1 MTLKRS
7 AKRSSGLLLGV
18 VAVALSGCGAE
29 ETVNRP
35 KVFPVVGVVMHDDK
49 PVEGATVMFVPQGH
63 TNAAAAITDANGEF
77 KLQTFAEND
86 GAAPGNYKVTVRK
99 IKVGAQADSG
109 RDDAPVGAGGE
120 TWLLPKKYGDA
131 GTTDLTAT
139 VSETGENKVTLKLTG
154 PPGGTVGT
162 TPANFKGNG

>member
-1 MTLKRS
+1 MILTERF
-7 AKRSSGLLLGV
+7 RGGWLLGA
-18 VAVALSGCGAE
+18 AVAFLSGCGAE
-29 ETVNRP
+29 EVVDRP
-35 KVFPVVGVVMHDDK
+35 KVYPVVGVVMHDNK

-63 TNAAAAITDANGEF
+63 SNAAAAITDANGEF

-86 GAAPGNYKVTVRK
+86 GAVPGNYKVTVRK
-99 IKVGAQADSG
+99 IKIGAQADSG

-139 VSETGENKVTLKLTG
+139 VSESGENKVTLKLTG
-154 PPGGTVGT
+154 AAGGAVGGP
-162 TPANFKGNG
+162 PANFKGNG